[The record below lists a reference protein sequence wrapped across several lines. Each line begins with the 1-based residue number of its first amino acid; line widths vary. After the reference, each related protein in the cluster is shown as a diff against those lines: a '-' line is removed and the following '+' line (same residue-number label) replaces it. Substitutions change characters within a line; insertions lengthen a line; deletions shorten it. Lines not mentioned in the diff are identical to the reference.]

1 MTRVLNALR
10 KEPVSGDTRSIVVFL
25 HGYGA
30 NGADLLGLA
39 DPLGEHLPDTLFIA
53 PDAPEHCAGSPM
65 GYQWF
70 PIPWIDG
77 SSEEESRRGM
87 LSAVDDLNAFL
98 DAVMVDEDVLPE
110 QVVLFGFSQGT
121 MMSLHVAPRRDDPV
135 AGVVAFSGRLLEPD
149 LLEDEVTS
157 RMPILLVHGDQDD
170 AGDQSVGG
178 NGGSGVVIL
187 RYLANTPPSANAG
200 PDADAFA
207 GVQTSLDGSGSSDAE
222 NNITTYAWAQTG
234 GTAVTL
240 SDASAVAPS
249 FTPGQPSSGTSDTL
263 TFTLTVTDAF
273 GRVRSDSVQITLN
286 AMPELSA
293 SKTASIFSEDGTD
306 CAALAATPPA
316 EPATPVAV
324 PGACI
329 QYTIEVQNTGPVAAT
344 AVELTDTLPAQLD
357 YVTAGLAGWQ
367 AGSLAVAGNTL
378 TLTGGEVGAGQ
389 TASITIRARVR

>member
-1 MTRVLNALR
+1 M
-10 KEPVSGDTRSIVVFL
+10 
-25 HGYGA
+25 
-30 NGADLLGLA
+30 GLA

-170 AGDQSVGG
+170 VVPVQALPEAAEALQSAGFKEV
-178 NGGSGVVIL
+178 
-187 RYLANTPPSANAG
+187 
-200 PDADAFA
+200 FA
-207 GVQTSLDGSGSSDAE
+207 HIQK
-222 NNITTYAWAQTG
+222 
-234 GTAVTL
+234 GTAHGIAPDGL
-240 SDASAVAPS
+240 SV
-249 FTPGQPSSGTSDTL
+249 
-263 TFTLTVTDAF
+263 
-273 GRVRSDSVQITLN
+273 
-286 AMPELSA
+286 
-293 SKTASIFSEDGTD
+293 
-306 CAALAATPPA
+306 ALAFMRDK
-316 EPATPVAV
+316 
-324 PGACI
+324 
-329 QYTIEVQNTGPVAAT
+329 
-344 AVELTDTLPAQLD
+344 L
-357 YVTAGLAGWQ
+357 
-367 AGSLAVAGNTL
+367 SL
-378 TLTGGEVGAGQ
+378 
-389 TASITIRARVR
+389 